1 MLRYRYMNSTQLSSP
16 NCLEDTEVQVHE
28 LYAAV
33 FDDFLAES
41 LDGHL
46 CLAE

>member
-1 MLRYRYMNSTQLSSP
+1 MSKNVKSTRLSSP
-16 NCLEDTEVQVHE
+16 NSLEDAEVQVHE